1 MVRKNY
7 MKNNQIFIDACFS
20 KYTERT
26 PLWIMRQAG
35 RYLPEYRKIREKYTF
50 HQMMHTPTIM
60 SDVTLLPFNRFDFD
74 AAIMFSDILVIP
86 ESLGM
91 RFELKKGVGPVF
103 ENEIKDNNDIANLNF
118 DPSILRNIYDGISLI
133 RKNLKD
139 TVSLIGFSG
148 SPWTIACY
156 MLEGKPS
163 KDYGKL
169 RALLYKSPKSY
180 ELLMNK
186 ITSSIISYID
196 LQVESGVNAIQIFD
210 SNSIFISRKQYVKYS
225 LPYINKIINH
235 INKSGVPSIY
245 FARGISNFVNQI
257 KDINANV
264 IGVDWSVS
272 LNTIRKKLG
281 ENVVLQGNLDPS
293 VLLCNNKTI
302 EQNVKS
308 TLDSYGIGNGHIF
321 NLGHGITPN
330 VNPESVEVLT
340 SCVKSY
346 SPKFKVK

>member
-1 MVRKNY
+1 ME
-7 MKNNQIFIDACFS
+7 NNQIFIDACLNR
-20 KYTERT
+20 YTERT

-35 RYLPEYRKIREKYTF
+35 RYLPEYRKIRKKYTF

-60 SDVTLLPFNRFDFD
+60 SDVTLLPLNRFDFD

-86 ESLGM
+86 EALGM
-91 RFELKKGVGPVF
+91 KFELKKGIGPVF

-139 TVSLIGFSG
+139 TTSLIGFSG

-169 RALLYKSPKSY
+169 RALLYKNPKSY
-180 ELLMNK
+180 ELLMNT
-186 ITSSIISYID
+186 ITNSIISYID
-196 LQVESGVNAIQIFD
+196 LQLESGVNAIQIFD
-210 SNSIFISRKQYVKYS
+210 SNSIFISKNQYARYS
-225 LPYINKIINH
+225 LPYINRIINH
-235 INKSGVPSIY
+235 INKHGVPSIY
-245 FARGISNFVNQI
+245 FARGISNFTDQI

-272 LNTIRKKLG
+272 LNSIRKKLG
-281 ENVVLQGNLDPS
+281 KNIVLQGNLDPS
-293 VLLCNNKTI
+293 VLLCNNETI

-308 TLDSYGIGNGHIF
+308 TLESYGLGNGHIF
-321 NLGHGITPN
+321 NLGHGITPS